1 MGLIQRQTILG
12 TGFSYAG
19 IVVGFLT
26 VGLLLPNALTKDQ
39 NGLIQ
44 LLMSYAIILTQFSN
58 LGING
63 AGGRYFPYF
72 RNSERG
78 HGGFLLLALGMSL
91 LGFLLS
97 TAAVLVFQEPIQAAN
112 VEKSALFSQYY
123 LLLIPLT
130 FASLFFNL
138 FDNYARLLYD
148 SVTGTFLKDFLQRF
162 VFLATVIAYWQ
173 GWISFPWLLT
183 GWLSSYLIPLILIV
197 ISVARDGHLNLSFK
211 HVNLPPDLRRSLF
224 RYAGLTLMTGLSTQ
238 LILQIDKWLVNESL
252 GLAQTGVYGIS
263 ASFGSVIA
271 APATM
276 LYKVSGVVIADSWKA
291 NNLANIR
298 SVYEKSCL
306 SQLVIGCLAF
316 VGIAANLPNVFRFL
330 PAGYEAGYFVIL
342 WVGLG
347 KLIDMATGVNGQI
360 LGTSRYYAWDSLFV
374 VAMVLI
380 TIIITPFLIRTYGL
394 EGAAVGAFMATLLF
408 NVARTAFV
416 WLVIGM
422 QPFNWRNL
430 AVIALGAAVWF
441 FASLPPYLSGSKLL
455 VILDIALR
463 SAGIVLLYI
472 GTVLALRIYPD
483 LNALVARYLPLGSL
497 MNRRQ

>member
-1 MGLIQRQTILG
+1 MGLIQRQTLLG

-19 IVVGFLT
+19 ILVGFLT

-78 HGGFLLLALGMSL
+78 HSGFLLLSLGVSL
-91 LGFLLS
+91 LGFLAS
-97 TAAVLVFQEPIQAAN
+97 TGAILLFQEQIQAAN
-112 VEKSALFSQYY
+112 AEKSALFSQYY
-123 LLLIPLT
+123 LLLIPLL
-130 FASLFFNL
+130 FGSLFFNL

-162 VFLATVIAYWQ
+162 IFLGVVIVYWQ
-173 GWISFPWLLT
+173 GLISFPWLLA
-183 GWLSSYLIPLILIV
+183 GWLSSYLIPLFLMIG
-197 ISVARDGHLNLSFK
+197 SVARNGHLTLSPR
-211 HVNLPPDLRRSLF
+211 HLNLPPDLRRSLF

-238 LILQIDKWLVNESL
+238 LILQIDKVLVNDSL

-276 LYKVSGVVIADSWKA
+276 LYKVSGIVIADSWKA

-330 PAGYEAGYFVIL
+330 PAGYEVGYFVII

-360 LGTSRYYAWDSLFV
+360 LATSRYYAWDSLFV

-380 TIIITPFLIRTYGL
+380 TIITTPFLIRTYGL
-394 EGAAVGAFMATLLF
+394 EGAAIGALISTLFF
-408 NVARTAFV
+408 NTARTAFV
-416 WLVIGM
+416 WVVIGL
-422 QPFNWRNL
+422 QPFSWRNAAVLLL
-430 AVIALGAAVWF
+430 AAAVWLL
-441 FASLPPYLSGSKLL
+441 ASLPPYLSGSKLL
-455 VILDIALR
+455 VVIDIAAR
-463 SAGIVLLYI
+463 SACIVVLYM
-472 GTVLALRIYPD
+472 GTLLALRIYPD
-483 LNALVARYLPLGSL
+483 LNGLLARFLPPRGF
-497 MNRRQ
+497 MNRQ